1 MGGVGEVA
9 RLQHGNERPARVG
22 LLPDGFDLR
31 GGDAGGG
38 HDNGRGDTAVH
49 RREVGIE
56 LHDDRLT
63 SGDAELFFDLGD
75 VAVARNAVSLD
86 GAIPL
91 AKKIP
96 DVGLLTG
103 PRNAAVGI
111 DDQAT
116 GLGLHEASP
125 QERHERHLNTRRVA
139 TGARDEWR
147 LFPRIVEL
155 ELGHDITGRGGE
167 GGRWMIVAVVFFVEP
182 EVAEAEVSGKV
193 KDPLTSGDERLG
205 VFCGDP
211 MG

>member
-1 MGGVGEVA
+1 M
-9 RLQHGNERPARVG
+9 
-22 LLPDGFDLR
+22 
-31 GGDAGGG
+31 
-38 HDNGRGDTAVH
+38 
-49 RREVGIE
+49 GIE

-75 VAVARNAVSLD
+75 VTVARNAVSLD

-91 AKKIP
+91 AEKVT
-96 DVGLLTG
+96 DLGLLAG

-111 DDQAT
+111 DDQAA
-116 GLGLHEASP
+116 GLGLHEAGP
-125 QERHERHLNTRRVA
+125 QERHERHLNARRVA

-167 GGRWMIVAVVFFVEP
+167 GRRRMVVAIVFFVEP
-182 EVAEAEVSGKV
+182 EVAQAEVSGEIEN
-193 KDPLTSGDERLG
+193 PLAGGDKRLG